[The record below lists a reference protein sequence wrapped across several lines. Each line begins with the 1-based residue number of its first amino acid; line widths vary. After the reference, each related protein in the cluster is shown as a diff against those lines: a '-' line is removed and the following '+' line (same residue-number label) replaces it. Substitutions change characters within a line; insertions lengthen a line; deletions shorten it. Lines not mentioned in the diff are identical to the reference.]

1 MGEQAVWTK
10 QAEHTSLCHNSMF
23 RRHELYKTL
32 LYSAI
37 FLFCDR
43 NLASSCP
50 PDVIHI
56 VGVSMPSPFFAA
68 LLLPCIMQTKEQK
81 RERPGNEA
89 ITREFSAP
97 VVERGCAQYTAHHH
111 SLFFSIWW
119 LLSDTMVHFANTVQS
134 VHAKMAF
141 NKQSR
146 GLCVYSKACTC
157 LYTMYSMLCF
167 FIAEDQK

>member
-1 MGEQAVWTK
+1 MST
-10 QAEHTSLCHNSMF
+10 
-23 RRHELYKTL
+23 RHH
-32 LYSAI
+32 SHSRCFHA
-37 FLFCDR
+37 FPVFF
-43 NLASSCP
+43 
-50 PDVIHI
+50 
-56 VGVSMPSPFFAA
+56 FFAA

-119 LLSDTMVHFANTVQS
+119 LLSDTMVHFANTAQS

-157 LYTMYSMLCF
+157 LYTTYSMLYF
-167 FIAEDQK
+167 FIAEEWLRSKVKYNLTRFIALANWKFLLPHLVPVDLSDQATMHYIFVQ